1 MLTGNTGRAMFAHRD
16 SIAGAKFVFVKMTG
30 KAAQCRVPIG
40 MRVLNPF
47 TNKAKV
53 YQGDLVEYKIDGT
66 GYLLKLFKLAKAV
79 EAGDTTIYIA
89 NDGFSHR
96 PETGNILMKAPAT
109 FATTGAAAAISAV
122 TADDTY
128 LGANVY
134 TATITANALGTANA
148 GDYLV
153 EAVEAGSGKLML
165 VSNPNSFIAED
176 FVFEWGQATGDSD
189 FDGARYNLAPVLHE
203 IAWKDKMT
211 GCPAFL
217 NAINK
222 SKVTGW
228 FEL

>member
-1 MLTGNTGRAMFAHRD
+1 MMTGNTGRTMFATRD
-16 SIAGAKFVFVKMTG
+16 SIAGSKFVFVKMAG
-30 KAAQCRVPIG
+30 KIPQCRVPIG

-66 GYLLKLFKLAKAV
+66 GYLLKLFKLAKAIT
-79 EAGDTTIYIA
+79 AQDTTIYIA

-96 PETGNILMKAPAT
+96 PETGNVVMKAPAT
-109 FATTGAAAAISAV
+109 FATTGAASAISAV
-122 TADDTY
+122 TATTY

-134 TATITANALGTANA
+134 TATIEANALGTASA

-165 VSNPNSFIAED
+165 VQNPNAFIAED
-176 FVFEWGQATGDSD
+176 FVFEWGQSSGEND
-189 FDGARYNLAPVLHE
+189 FDGAVYNITPVLHE
-203 IAWKDKMT
+203 VAWKDKMT

>member
-1 MLTGNTGRAMFAHRD
+1 MMTGNTGRTMFAHRD
-16 SIAGAKFVFVKMTG
+16 SIAGSKFVFVKMAG
-30 KAAQCRVPIG
+30 KIPQCRVPIG

-66 GYLLKLFKLAKAV
+66 GYLLKMFKLAKAITA
-79 EAGDTTIYIA
+79 EDTTIYFTK
-89 NDGFSHR
+89 DGWSHR

-109 FATTGAAAAISAV
+109 FATTGTAAAISAV
-122 TADDTY
+122 TDATY
-128 LGANVY
+128 LGADVY
-134 TATITANALGTANA
+134 SATIVANSLGTASA
-148 GDYLV
+148 GDYFV
-153 EAVEAGSGKLML
+153 EGAEAGSGKLML
-165 VSNPNSFIAED
+165 VTNPNSFIAED

-189 FDGARYNLAPVLHE
+189 FDGARYNITPVLHE
-203 IAWKDKMT
+203 VAWKDKMT